1 MNDNL
6 RWKQRLQNLNK
17 AFSRLRHACTLP
29 EYNELEMAG
38 LVQTYE
44 FTFELCW
51 KTLKDKLVYSAL
63 SDIRCQ
69 QAFGADLIGH
79 IDCWLQALESRNLF
93 VHTYDD
99 SIAEEAVSLIKGKFF
114 PMLAQCV
121 ENLNMM
127 AEKED

>member
-1 MNDNL
+1 
-6 RWKQRLQNLNK
+6 
-17 AFSRLRHACTLP
+17 
-29 EYNELEMAG
+29 MAG

-51 KTLKDKLVYSAL
+51 KTLKDKLVDDGYSVNSPREA
-63 SDIRCQ
+63 IR
-69 QAFGADLIGH
+69 QAFSAGFIDN

-99 SIAEEAVSLIKGKFF
+99 SIAEEAVSLIKERFF

-121 ENLNMM
+121 KNLNMM
-127 AEKED
+127 AEKEN

>member
-1 MNDNL
+1 MT
-6 RWKQRLQNLNK
+6 
-17 AFSRLRHACTLP
+17 AT
-29 EYNELEMAG
+29 
-38 LVQTYE
+38 
-44 FTFELCW
+44 
-51 KTLKDKLVYSAL
+51 AL
-63 SDIRCQ
+63 TAPGEAIR